1 VTRRKKIAA
10 VPMPISLSRMEQQEQ
25 TWVTSTE
32 EIMRTADFARGVADK
47 RSGRPPA
54 FETYNFYQGESDQA
68 VEAKINGL
76 WNYERGR
83 QWACLAP
90 PSMPLN
96 INGKLNH
103 KAVWLCD
110 TAFNRKYLV

>member
-1 VTRRKKIAA
+1 MTNAA
-10 VPMPISLSRMEQQEQ
+10 AFFTTVA
-25 TWVTSTE
+25 T
-32 EIMRTADFARGVADK
+32 IMQTADFSRGVSDQRA
-47 RSGRPPA
+47 GRPPA
-54 FETYNFYQGESDQA
+54 FETYNFFQNETAEA

-96 INGKLNH
+96 VNGKLNP
-103 KAVWLCD
+103 KAVALCES
-110 TAFNRKYLV
+110 AFDRSYMR